1 MMKKICSLLMCLC
14 LLMALPLSVMAAQD
28 ANMIQSVK
36 IDGKDITI
44 ICADGTDSAGTYQ
57 VCVDGQEIPVTES
70 NVRNEKYPVTVFCLV
85 DTSGSISEYKMRL
98 IQETLTELSDSM
110 GEEDNMVI
118 ATLGNSLT
126 VGPVLQTK
134 EEREEA
140 IGSIQTTHDDT
151 NLYASIVQSLD
162 KLISD
167 TSYNPYGC
175 VVVLSDGSDQ
185 QDNGMTEQEVM
196 NAVKDA
202 KRPLYTVALIEKG
215 EEREG
220 GKVLGSFARSSHGG
234 IHQTT
239 VSEGANKP
247 IRWDMTGDE
256 FGSTI
261 WTSLQGMTVLWG
273 DLRDVQIDSSK
284 TEVRLDVTYVSGSD
298 SYTDF
303 ALLNANE
310 LPAEPQ
316 ELPPVTIAPGAEEE
330 TAEPETTVTETTGE
344 VEQPIYKRPVF
355 WAVIAVVV
363 ILAGVVIL
371 IVIKKG
377 AKKQDAPLA
386 DGPVP
391 VISDLDPTQGFD
403 GGTAPIGST
412 TWGQTKDPAPT
423 SLGKRYKVYMTDI
436 PYGTQKLSY
445 TVMEKEIVSFGRDKN
460 RVTCVVNTKDTQ
472 LSGKHF
478 SLLLQDS
485 GYCIQDEGSTN
496 GTYLNGVSISGKGW
510 VKMNSEDKVRAGA
523 YEYRVIIKEA

>member
-1 MMKKICSLLMCLC
+1 MCLC
-14 LLMALPLSVMAAQD
+14 LLLAMSLPVMAAQE
-28 ANMIQSVK
+28 ANMIQSVE
-36 IDGKDITI
+36 IAGENITI

-57 VCVDGQEIPVTES
+57 VCVDGQEIPVSES

-85 DTSGSISEYKMRL
+85 DTSGSISTYKMRL
-98 IQETLTELSDSM
+98 IQETLTELSNSM

-134 EEREEA
+134 EEREAA

-151 NLYASIVQSLD
+151 NLYSSIVQSLD

-196 NAVKDA
+196 NAVRDA

-234 IHQTT
+234 VHQTT

-261 WTSLQGMTVLWG
+261 WNSLQGMAVLWG
-273 DLRDVQIDSSK
+273 DLKGVQVDSSK

-303 ALLNANE
+303 ALLNVND
-310 LPAEPQ
+310 LPAAPE
-316 ELPPVTIAPGAEEE
+316 ELPPVSIGPDAEEE
-330 TAEPETTVTETTGE
+330 TTEPETTAVTETTGE

-355 WAVIAVVV
+355 WAVIAAVV

-371 IVIKKG
+371 IVLKKG
-377 AKKQDAPLA
+377 VKNPDAPLGNA
-386 DGPVP
+386 PVP
-391 VISDLDPTQGFD
+391 VISDLDPTQGFG
-403 GGTAPIGST
+403 GGTAPAGGKP
-412 TWGQTKDPAPT
+412 WEPTKDPAPT

-445 TVMEKEIVSFGRDKN
+445 TVMEKEIISFGRDKN

-523 YEYRVIIKEA
+523 YEYRVIIKDV